1 MMSKHV
7 WTRSGVARGGAALGL
22 GLAVLT
28 VLAVEAYGLDPVAH
42 AGHAVRMVE
51 FFDESQ
57 IGTQADPTENG
68 SIIVE
73 CVTLRETFETNTAR
87 MSNSTLAVMPQYP
100 LGPTRCWPKE
110 HKRT

>member
-1 MMSKHV
+1 MSKQI

-22 GLAVLT
+22 GLVMLAVL
-28 VLAVEAYGLDPVAH
+28 AAEAYAFGTVAD
-42 AGHAVRMVE
+42 AGHATRMAE
-51 FFDESQ
+51 FSDESP
-57 IGTQADPTENG
+57 IGTQADPMEDG

-73 CVTLRETFETNTAR
+73 CVTLRDTFEMNTAR

-100 LGPTRCWPKE
+100 LGPTKCWPKE

>member
-7 WTRSGVARGGAALGL
+7 WTRSGAVGGDTALGL
-22 GLAVLT
+22 GLAMLT
-28 VLAVEAYGLDPVAH
+28 VLATQAYAFNPVAH
-42 AGHAVRMVE
+42 AGHAMRMGE
-51 FFDESQ
+51 FSDESP
-57 IGTQADPTENG
+57 IGTHADPTEDG

-73 CVTLRETFETNTAR
+73 CVILRETFETNTAR

-100 LGPTRCWPKE
+100 LGPTKCWPRE

>member
-7 WTRSGVARGGAALGL
+7 WTRSGVACGGTALGL
-22 GLAVLT
+22 GLAMLT
-28 VLAVEAYGLDPVAH
+28 VLDAEAYALNPVSH
-42 AGHAVRMVE
+42 AGHAMRIVE
-51 FFDESQ
+51 FFDESP
-57 IGTQADPTENG
+57 IGNQADPTENG

-100 LGPTRCWPKE
+100 LGPMKCWPKE